1 MSCGYDPFKWAD
13 IYTSEEEYIKD
24 LENDA
29 QNNQN
34 QQSDGLVTEQD

>member
-1 MSCGYDPFKWAD
+1 MCIGYDPFKWAD
-13 IYTSEEEYIKD
+13 IYSSEEEYLKD

-34 QQSDGLVTEQD
+34 NQPDGLVTEQN

>member
-1 MSCGYDPFKWAD
+1 MSAGYDPFKWAD
-13 IYTSEEEYIKD
+13 NFESEEEYIKD
-24 LENDA
+24 LEDDA